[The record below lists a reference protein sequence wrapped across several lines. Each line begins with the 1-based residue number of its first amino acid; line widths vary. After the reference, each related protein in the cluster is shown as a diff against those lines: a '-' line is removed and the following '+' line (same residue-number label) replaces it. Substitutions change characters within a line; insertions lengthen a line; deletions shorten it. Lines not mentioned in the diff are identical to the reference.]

1 MESKKDVNNKNK
13 AFLTKKEKENIRKN
27 VLEEINDEVKTNLC
41 NKVIEDVNERLNDEY
56 KDTLKKTITDELIV
70 DIKENIKEEE
80 KKLSR
85 RKTFKI
91 IRLYIYI
98 LLLIA
103 CSVFLIYRLY
113 ITGNLDVIKDIK
125 TPETITTTTTSVI
138 KDLKWYMNKYG
149 NILDNIK
156 FDNIELLK
164 GNYDISK
171 VDISDKLSIAYNNL
185 SNDSIIKDGS
195 IYKIKEEDLKNEYKN
210 IFGSD
215 DTYTSSSFIIGEVS
229 FFYSSQDTSYIAIS
243 NKDIISNNIKIEIID
258 IKEENDTLIVTA
270 LTAIIKDNK
279 IYNIYNLDNE
289 LKNYNQGESLSD
301 LESSLSKVNISFK
314 KINNNYY
321 ISYIN
326 VI

>member
-125 TPETITTTTTSVI
+125 TPEKITTTTTSII

-215 DTYTSSSFIIGEVS
+215 DTYTSSSFIIGDVS